1 MKLSLI
7 ININNKEL
15 VKNVRQI
22 HRKLEDETN
31 SFSYSVHDYHILVL
45 NLMPFVDVNI
55 DNSILNNYKSI
66 FSECFKNV
74 KKFNMEFYGFTVN
87 RYGRIIYAKVDSPVL
102 KDIRNTILIPTLKK
116 NGAKFIDEM
125 CKPGIPLVVNRNAKI
140 LLAERL
146 NAEDNRQF
154 LGTQEANSI
163 GFVINDFYIHS
174 RFILDRYFLS

>member
-15 VKNVRQI
+15 VRNVRQI
-22 HRKLEDETN
+22 HRKLEDKTN
-31 SFSYSVHDYHILVL
+31 SFSYSVYDYHIPVL

-55 DNSILNNYKSI
+55 DNSILINYKSI

-74 KKFNMEFYGFTVN
+74 KKINMEFYGFTV
-87 RYGRIIYAKVDSPVL
+87 RRRIIYAKVYSPVL
-102 KDIRNTILIPTLKK
+102 KDIRNTVLIPTLKK
-116 NGAKFIDEM
+116 NGVNFIDEM

-146 NAEDNRQF
+146 NTEDKRQF
-154 LGTQEANSI
+154 LGVQEVNSI
-163 GFVINDFYIHS
+163 DFVISDFYNHS
-174 RFILDRYFLS
+174 ICILSKYWL